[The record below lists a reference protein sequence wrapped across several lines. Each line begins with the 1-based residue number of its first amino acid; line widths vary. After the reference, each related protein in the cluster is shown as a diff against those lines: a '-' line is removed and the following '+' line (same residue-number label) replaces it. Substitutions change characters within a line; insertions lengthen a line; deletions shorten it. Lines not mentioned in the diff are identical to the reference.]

1 MRATTAYFVGAGTVV
16 AAIAAGLGGGLLIA
30 NIVNPASQSHE
41 MTRLEQRMSEKPI
54 PVIAAP
60 SAPVPSAATTTAT
73 TQATSPAVAA
83 PAQAQPGPAQQMEA
97 ANDKQAAEPPAQPVA
112 AREPAAPP
120 ADSIA
125 KAREVEARDADIKR
139 AATEKRRTER
149 RQQWADKRRYRQRQ
163 DDTLRDVEQKVRE
176 ETEPTQAFAA
186 EPARLEM
193 PRIRFF
199 EAE

>member
-60 SAPVPSAATTTAT
+60 SAPVPSIAT
-73 TQATSPAVAA
+73 TQATSPAVATPA
-83 PAQAQPGPAQQMEA
+83 PQAQPGPAHQTEA

-112 AREPAAPP
+112 AREPA
-120 ADSIA
+120 DSNA
-125 KAREVEARDADIKR
+125 KTREVEARDADIKR